1 MTIKD
6 VAEYCGVSVSTVSR
20 VLNDHPD
27 VSDSVRSMVN
37 EAIERLH
44 YVPNRTARDLVSV
57 PSATLGVVVRGRGNA
72 FFAPII
78 DAISREAAEE
88 GYSLVPQMITSN
100 EDEVSAAAEFVRAK
114 RLRGVVLLGGHFDYT
129 RAEVAGINVPFVC
142 CSFDNQFGDLDS
154 ADYSSVSID
163 DTAEAFKATSTLI
176 GAGHTH
182 VAMLLDSSSS
192 NSIGELRYKGYCAAL
207 LDAGIQLDDDLVVE
221 VGDFSMAATYEA
233 TAKLLARR
241 PDVTAIFAISDLMG
255 VAAMKAA
262 SDAGLRTPDDISVI
276 AIDGIETTLYTIP
289 TLTTLC
295 QPQETLGKQAVK
307 ILVDVLDKRLPS
319 KHVRLETTLR
329 EGGSVA
335 RAR

>member
-1 MTIKD
+1 MGSSVGT
-6 VAEYCGVSVSTVSR
+6 AE
-20 VLNDHPD
+20 
-27 VSDSVRSMVN
+27 
-37 EAIERLH
+37 ERL
-44 YVPNRTARDLVSV
+44 VRRLPLPGLLRRSLEVRMVCTATVIGLLLIVLLLTFVTDRIRSEVFADQRDVILADAALRASV
-57 PSATLGVVVRGRGNA
+57 AQ
-72 FFAPII
+72 
-78 DAISREAAEE
+78 AEFD
-88 GYSLVPQMITSN
+88 STTAVTV
-100 EDEVSAAAEFVRAK
+100 DEVSAAAEFVRAK

>member
-1 MTIKD
+1 
-6 VAEYCGVSVSTVSR
+6 
-20 VLNDHPD
+20 
-27 VSDSVRSMVN
+27 
-37 EAIERLH
+37 
-44 YVPNRTARDLVSV
+44 
-57 PSATLGVVVRGRGNA
+57 
-72 FFAPII
+72 
-78 DAISREAAEE
+78 
-88 GYSLVPQMITSN
+88 
-100 EDEVSAAAEFVRAK
+100 
-114 RLRGVVLLGGHFDYT
+114 
-129 RAEVAGINVPFVC
+129 
-142 CSFDNQFGDLDS
+142 
-154 ADYSSVSID
+154 
-163 DTAEAFKATSTLI
+163 
-176 GAGHTH
+176 
-182 VAMLLDSSSS
+182 
-192 NSIGELRYKGYCAAL
+192 
-207 LDAGIQLDDDLVVE
+207 
-221 VGDFSMAATYEA
+221 MAATYEA

-307 ILVDVLDKRLPS
+307 ILVDVLDKRFPS